1 MDRDRDDDLERT
13 SVRGEEAEETIL
25 VERQTG
31 GADETIV
38 VEREIDAETI
48 VVDRVDSTVVVDRGS
63 ASEGTIAITRDRG
76 KAAPSLP
83 AGGRRRRRG
92 MSPPPVEP
100 GFSRGAI
107 AAPGANAVL
116 EHPRRDT
123 PELRPEPA
131 APESWNAATRA
142 DAPAMPSVVRRTR
155 RTALVALAIFV
166 ASIAVSI
173 AGLVA
178 LALSLL

>member
-1 MDRDRDDDLERT
+1 MEPDRDDDLERT

-25 VERQTG
+25 VERRTDD
-31 GADETIV
+31 AEETLV
-38 VEREIDAETI
+38 VEREIDAETL
-48 VVDRVDSTVVVDRGS
+48 VVDRLDHTVVVDRGP
-63 ASEGTIAITRDRG
+63 APEGTIAITRDRG
-76 KAAPSLP
+76 TSASSIR
-83 AGGRRRRRG
+83 AGGRRRRG

-123 PELRPEPA
+123 PALRPEPA

-142 DAPAMPSVVRRTR
+142 DAPAMPSVARRTR
-155 RTALVALAIFV
+155 RTALIALAVFV
-166 ASIAVSI
+166 VSVAVSI
-173 AGLVA
+173 TGLVA
-178 LALSLL
+178 LALTLL